1 MKKPFSKILSV
12 SAALLFAVTLFSCA
26 GDNDAV
32 TETPESGEESAPK
45 TETQAESSANS
56 VEKNVSFRSGINFSG
71 SKRPKVVAEAQYL
84 DTASAE
90 NAEEGKIIYAVNSKD
105 AGKIEGWKSQDAGV
119 ESREVTAIPK
129 LGYKFVAWSDGVTT
143 ASRSGDTEEG
153 VYTAIF
159 DYDILDMPV
168 VVINTADGND
178 ITSKEVYA
186 DATFSLIGCE
196 KKYLIDEMPM
206 LIRGRGNNSWSYP
219 KKSYKFKLETKSNLL
234 GIGDGK
240 DRVWVLLANQCDQSL
255 QRNHVTFELGRYF
268 EGIDW
273 EPASTSVEVYLN
285 GEYIGVYLLA
295 EDIKISNHRV
305 DVEEDNIDEIDTG
318 YLLELSNYASGE
330 VIVAAGR
337 TYMIHSDLSED
348 KTIKNKQRNFIK
360 NYVNDAYEALGSGD
374 FESAAELID
383 IDSLLAT
390 YLTEET
396 VKNLD
401 AQWDSFYIYKDTG
414 GKLFFGP
421 IWDFDL
427 SLGNANEGAE
437 EYTDIFVG
445 NGRGSGGSLGTWFAV
460 AMMQEW
466 FRQLV
471 QDKWLEIYDSIC
483 EMPEFILDEGKLG
496 LRSYE
501 RNFEKWQIFGTVQ
514 NRETYYITSLTSY
527 TEHYEYLAQWLAN
540 RLEWLNGAFTNEQ
553 FVSEGEG
560 TIVAMMRE
568 WEKNSQNRRSS
579 YADDATEKIA
589 KKYDS
594 LANYVRPESIE
605 APDGFEN
612 EGAANLFDSDKNTKY
627 CVEFDG
633 EIEVI
638 FKTKKDIVVKAY
650 LMRTGNDTAD
660 YPDRNPDEWAIY
672 GSADKENW
680 VELTTVENGGD
691 ELGAENLTWYG
702 FEIDNSTGYKY
713 YKIKLKNSGIMQ
725 LSEIRLLGEK

>member
-1 MKKPFSKILSV
+1 MKKPFSKILSL

-26 GDNDAV
+26 GNNDVV
-32 TETPESGEESAPK
+32 TEIDSPVDETSPQ
-45 TETQAESSANS
+45 TETAENAADS
-56 VEKNVSFRSGINFSG
+56 VEKNVSFRAGINFSG
-71 SKRPKVVAEAQYL
+71 SKRPKVVADAQYL
-84 DTASAE
+84 DTSSVE
-90 NAEEGKIIYAVNSKD
+90 NEEEGKIIYTVNSGN

-129 LGYKFVAWSDGVTT
+129 LGYKFVSWSDGVTT

-178 ITSKEVYA
+178 ITSKDVYA

-196 KKYLIDEMPM
+196 KKYLIDEMPTQ
-206 LIRGRGNNSWSYP
+206 IRGRGNNSWGYP

-240 DRVWVLLANQCDQSL
+240 ERVWVLLANQCDQSL
-255 QRNHVTFELGRYF
+255 QRNHVAFELGRYF
-268 EGIDW
+268 DGIDW
-273 EPASTSVEVYLN
+273 EPASTSVEVFLN

-295 EDIKISNHRV
+295 EDIKVSDNRV

-348 KTIKNKQRNFIK
+348 KTIKNNQRNFIK

-374 FESAAELID
+374 YEKTAELID
-383 IDSLLAT
+383 IDSLVAS
-390 YLTEET
+390 YLTEEI

-401 AQWDSFYIYKDTG
+401 SQWDSFYLYKDVG
-414 GKLFFGP
+414 SKLFFGP
-421 IWDFDL
+421 VWDFDL

-460 AMMQEW
+460 AMMQDW

-471 QDKWLEIYDSIC
+471 QDKWNEVYDSIC
-483 EMPEFILDEGKLG
+483 EMPEFIRDEGKTG

-514 NRETYYITSLTSY
+514 NRETYHITSLTNY
-527 TEHYEYLAQWLAN
+527 TEHYEYLAQWLTN
-540 RLEWLNGAFTNEQ
+540 RLEWLNGAFTNEK

-560 TIVAMMRE
+560 TITAMMRE
-568 WEKNSQNRRSS
+568 WNQSSNNRRSS
-579 YADDATEKIA
+579 YANDETEEIA
-589 KKYDS
+589 GKYDS
-594 LANYVRPESIE
+594 LANYVRLESVE
-605 APDGFEN
+605 APDGFPN
-612 EGAANLFDSDKNTKY
+612 EGAENLFDGDKNTKY

-633 EIEVI
+633 EIEVT
-638 FKTKKDIVVKAY
+638 FKTKKDIAVKAY

-672 GSADKENW
+672 GSSDNENW
-680 VELTTVENGGD
+680 IELTKVEGGGD
-691 ELGAENLTWYG
+691 KLGAENLTWYG
-702 FEIDNSTGYKY
+702 FEIENSAAYKY
-713 YKIKLKNSGIMQ
+713 YKIKFKNSGTMQ
-725 LSEIRLLGEK
+725 LSEIRLLGDK